1 MQENPLVNFAKFSNQ
16 FPYCVY
22 SISNKFKTRNLLF
35 KFIHVIAT
43 IITQRSHLAFRYI
56 PLCPVSSTKF
66 RNCAHLNFSR
76 RRETKKPTPS
86 HPFISCTFDLYA
98 TELLPP
104 TCSSF
109 HTFVGATFLQFNDP
123 GSEGEG
129 ENGFDAFAN
138 KLLLNSAG
146 RY

>member
-16 FPYCVY
+16 FPYY
-22 SISNKFKTRNLLF
+22 SFIQFPTNLKLETFSSNSSMLSQRLSRKDPISRFDIFLF
-35 KFIHVIAT
+35 APS
-43 IITQRSHLAFRYI
+43 RA
-56 PLCPVSSTKF
+56 TKF

-123 GSEGEG
+123 GSEGGGG
-129 ENGFDAFAN
+129 ERFRCVR
-138 KLLLNSAG
+138 K
-146 RY
+146 